1 MRIRSKLFMASLL
14 FTFLSLNANLDARF
28 RTIDSNTGL
37 EWDEFDMAGGQASLH
52 DTIIVLR
59 IDPQY
64 YEFALLSASEYD
76 LPAQT
81 LKQWCKKFGY
91 EIAFNAGMYAED
103 KTTTIGYCKNYDH
116 IINPW
121 LNRHK
126 AVLAFNPNDT
136 GSVPVRIINRSC
148 EDFDSLKGNYNTF
161 LQSIR
166 MLGCDGGN
174 TWNPSREKHSILA
187 IAEDSTGHILILFS
201 QAPVSV
207 HDFIDRVI
215 DLKLGITDMMYLEGS
230 FQAGLVINTSNFRRL
245 NYGVIEDLWPIKI
258 TSDGRI
264 PLPNVIAVRKKKTED
279 D

>member
-1 MRIRSKLFMASLL
+1 MKIRSKLFMTSLL
-14 FTFLSLNANLDARF
+14 LISFSLNANLDARF
-28 RTIDSNTGL
+28 RTIDSSTGL
-37 EWDEFDMAGGQASLH
+37 EWGEFDMADGQASRD
-52 DTIIVLR
+52 DTINVLR
-59 IDPQY
+59 LDPQY
-64 YEFALLSASEYD
+64 YEFALLTASEYD

-81 LKQWCKKFGY
+81 LKEWCKKFGY

-103 KTTTIGYCKNYDH
+103 NKTTIGYCKNYDH

-136 GSVPVRIINRSC
+136 ESVPVRIINRSC
-148 EDFDSLKGNYNTF
+148 EDFDSLKVNYNTF

-166 MLGCDGGN
+166 MLGCNGGN
-174 TWNPSREKHSILA
+174 TWNPSQEKHSILA
-187 IAEDSTGHILILFS
+187 LAEDSAGRVLILFS
-201 QAPVSV
+201 QPPISV

-245 NYGVIEDLWPIKI
+245 VYGVIEDLWPIKI
-258 TSDGRI
+258 SSDGRI
-264 PLPNVIAVRKKKTED
+264 PLPNVIAVRKKKAED
-279 D
+279 N